1 MKQLIFFLVMTSTV
15 MSQAPSQEERN
26 GILEF
31 HTKAREKVNP
41 TASNMRMMSY
51 SEELEKLA
59 IDWVARCE
67 MKHPDDSQFPAYK
80 GIGQN
85 LAMMAGLTPTLAQM
99 AQGWYNEI
107 VNYTYADNS
116 CKHICGH
123 YTQMVWATSSELGCA
138 KKQCDSSF
146 PSSPKPVYVMAC
158 QYKPAGNMNGQKP
171 YLEGRSCS
179 MCQDGDVC
187 NRNQCAKTSAPVDP
201 SVTIS
206 TTSVSS
212 FLSASET
219 SLIVLFSL
227 HALA

>member
-1 MKQLIFFLVMTSTV
+1 MPFLCLI
-15 MSQAPSQEERN
+15 
-26 GILEF
+26 
-31 HTKAREKVNP
+31 K
-41 TASNMRMMSY
+41 SY

-107 VNYTYADNS
+107 
-116 CKHICGH
+116 
-123 YTQMVWATSSELGCA
+123 MVWATSSELGCA

-158 QYKPAGNMNGQKP
+158 QYKPA
-171 YLEGRSCS
+171 
-179 MCQDGDVC
+179 
-187 NRNQCAKTSAPVDP
+187 
-201 SVTIS
+201 
-206 TTSVSS
+206 
-212 FLSASET
+212 
-219 SLIVLFSL
+219 
-227 HALA
+227 